1 MVENLFEQN
10 LLWAVLAAVCW
21 LFAARGARRL
31 ATRPHSRALRRRARL
46 GLVLLVTAL
55 LTLTV
60 RAALG
65 VALAAETDWWGA
77 TDFLLLAVAPQVIVG
92 AVVAWLSVPAYWRLT
107 GWDRAARRS
116 GGPGTGAGPG
126 GPGTGDDTAD
136 DVADG
141 ARKPTEPYRAPAAA
155 ARPHTT
161 NPAPMPTPAR
171 LAAPSGRGTAALTRT
186 GRPTTTDPVPTPT
199 SEAGTTTGTEAE
211 GATPTSSTVPT
222 PAPSAL
228 GLTGPTGRGTA
239 ALTRTGRPTTTDPVP
254 TPASEAG
261 TTAGI
266 EAEGATPTS
275 SASGLAGPADRGTAA
290 LTKTE
295 PPTTTEAG
303 TEGAAPAPAGPT
315 GEGTTTLTETGPPTG
330 EVGSAAQG
338 DVQGAPTPVTRSA
351 AADPRLVVPVR
362 VGGVAV
368 GLGALFTL
376 HPPAP
381 PYTAFLVLEMTLL
394 ALAASGLVLVQ
405 QRRRVAVGAPGWRP
419 ASRGRRLVRSLAV
432 VTCGALLIAG
442 GYGLAAR
449 ESRLPDRMATAHHH
463 AYDTGGGPGPGA
475 APARSVTDLT
485 GPSTGAADRR
495 FTLTAGTRT
504 VRLASGETV
513 DALTFNGVL
522 PGPELRVGKGELV
535 EVTLINQDVTEGVT
549 VHWHGVDV
557 PNAEDGVAGVTQD
570 AVRPGGRHVYR
581 FRANRTGTF
590 WYHAHQQSSTAVA
603 RGLFGALVVTDAAR
617 QPAPSDGVDRTV
629 VAHAWSVGDT
639 RGGGSAVRGSGGALS
654 GRNGL
659 GGDLRTAFGDDTG
672 EQRERVAA
680 GTPVRLRLV
689 NADNCPRTY
698 ALTGTSFQVAAIDG
712 NEVSAPT
719 DLDGTLLR
727 VAGGGRYDL
736 MFRQPQGAVR
746 LTVTGDANAG
756 VGSQGFEGCGEDGAY
771 GTHGTRESPSLI
783 LAPDTASEAPAADTG
798 APLFDPLHYGTATGP
813 RPLTPDDGGFDRDFR
828 MVLGNSVGFYDGAP
842 MMLWTVNNAV
852 YPDIPS
858 LLVGEGDLVRV
869 TFLNRSLDDHPMHLH
884 GHRMLVLSR
893 DGERADGSPWWTDT
907 LNVAPGERYEI
918 AFRADNPGVW
928 ADHCHN
934 LDHAR
939 DGMVLHL
946 AYDGVSSPYETGA
959 STGNTPE

>member
-116 GGPGTGAGPG
+116 SGPGSGARPD
-126 GPGTGDDTAD
+126 GPGTGDGTAD
-136 DVADG
+136 GVADG
-141 ARKPTEPYRAPAAA
+141 AREPTQPRRAPTGD
-155 ARPHTT
+155 ARPHATD
-161 NPAPMPTPAR
+161 PAPMPAPASAPASAR
-171 LAAPSGRGTAALTRT
+171 LAASSGGGTAALTRT
-186 GRPTTTDPVPTPT
+186 GRPATTDPLPTPT
-199 SEAGTTTGTEAE
+199 AEAGTTAGTEAE
-211 GATPTSSTVPT
+211 GATPASSAVPT
-222 PAPSAL
+222 PAPSAF
-228 GLTGPTGRGTA
+228 GPTR
-239 ALTRTGRPTTTDPVP
+239 
-254 TPASEAG
+254 
-261 TTAGI
+261 
-266 EAEGATPTS
+266 
-275 SASGLAGPADRGTAA
+275 PADRGTTA

-295 PPTTTEAG
+295 PPTTTG
-303 TEGAAPAPAGPT
+303 PLPAPAPSGPAGPT
-315 GEGTTTLTETGPPTG
+315 GEGTATPTETGPPTA

-338 DVQGAPTPVTRSA
+338 DVQGAATPTPVTRSA

-394 ALAASGLVLVQ
+394 ALAASGLVLLQ
-405 QRRRVAVGAPGWRP
+405 QRRRVAVGVPGWRP

-432 VTCGALLIAG
+432 VTCGALLVAG

-495 FTLTAGTRT
+495 FTLTAATRT

-522 PGPELRVGKGELV
+522 PGPELRVGIGELV
-535 EVTLINQDVTEGVT
+535 EVTLVNQDVTAGVT

-557 PNAEDGVAGVTQD
+557 PNAEDGVAGITQD

-581 FRANRTGTF
+581 FRADRAGTF
-590 WYHAHQQSSTAVA
+590 WYHAHQQSSTTVA
-603 RGLFGALVVTDAAR
+603 RGLFGALVVTDEAR
-617 QPAPSDGVDRTV
+617 RPTPPDGVDRTV
-629 VAHAWSVGDT
+629 VAHAWSVGGT
-639 RGGGSAVRGSGGALS
+639 HGGGSAVRGSGGALS

-672 EQRERVAA
+672 ERRERVAA

-736 MFRQPQGAVR
+736 TFRQPDGAVR

-756 VGSQGFEGCGEDGAY
+756 AGSQGFEGCGEDGAY
-771 GTHGTRESPSLI
+771 GTHGTRESPSLV
-783 LAPDTASEAPAADTG
+783 LAPDTAAAAPAADTD

-884 GHRMLVLSR
+884 GHRMLVLTR

-907 LNVAPGERYEI
+907 LNVAPGERYEV

>member
-46 GLVLLVTAL
+46 GLALLTTAL

-60 RAALG
+60 RAALA

-77 TDFLLLAVAPQVIVG
+77 TDFLLLAVAPQVAAG
-92 AVVAWLSVPAYWRLT
+92 TVVTWLSVPAYWRLT
-107 GWDRAARRS
+107 GWDRGARRA
-116 GGPGTGAGPG
+116 GGPGAGAGADVPRSGAGADGPGSGAGTDVPRSGAGAGRPGPSAGPG
-126 GPGTGDDTAD
+126 GPGTGDGTAGG
-136 DVADG
+136 VADS
-141 ARKPTEPYRAPAAA
+141 ARKPAEPHRAPTGD
-155 ARPHTT
+155 ARPHATD
-161 NPAPMPTPAR
+161 PAPMPSPASAR
-171 LAAPSGRGTAALTRT
+171 LAASSGGGTAALTRT
-186 GRPTTTDPVPTPT
+186 GRPTTTDPIPTPT
-199 SEAGTTTGTEAE
+199 
-211 GATPTSSTVPT
+211 
-222 PAPSAL
+222 
-228 GLTGPTGRGTA
+228 
-239 ALTRTGRPTTTDPVP
+239 
-254 TPASEAG
+254 SEAG

-266 EAEGATPTS
+266 EA
-275 SASGLAGPADRGTAA
+275 GPA
-290 LTKTE
+290 
-295 PPTTTEAG
+295 
-303 TEGAAPAPAGPT
+303 
-315 GEGTTTLTETGPPTG
+315 GEGTTTLTEAGPPVA

-338 DVQGAPTPVTRSA
+338 EVQGAASPTPVARSA

-381 PYTAFLVLEMTLL
+381 PYTGFLVLEVTLL
-394 ALAASGLVLVQ
+394 ALAASGLVLLQ
-405 QRRRVAVGAPGWRP
+405 QRRRAAVGVPGWRP
-419 ASRGRRLVRSLAV
+419 ASRGRRLVRALAV
-432 VTCGALLIAG
+432 VTCGALLVAG

-475 APARSVTDLT
+475 APARSVADLT

-495 FTLTAGTRT
+495 FTLTASART

-535 EVTLINQDVTEGVT
+535 EVTLVNQDVAEGVT

-590 WYHAHQQSSTAVA
+590 WYHAHQQSSSAVA
-603 RGLFGALVVTDAAR
+603 RGLFGALVVTDEAR

-629 VAHAWSVGDT
+629 VAHAWSVGTT
-639 RGGGSAVRGSGGALS
+639 RDGGSPVRGSGGALS

-672 EQRERVAA
+672 ERRERVAA

-698 ALTGTSFQVAAIDG
+698 ALTGTSFKVAAIDG
-712 NEVSAPT
+712 NEVSAPS

-736 MFRQPQGAVR
+736 TFRQPRGAVR

-756 VGSQGFEGCGEDGAY
+756 AGSQGFEGCGEDGAY

-783 LAPDTASEAPAADTG
+783 LAPDATAEAPAADTD

-813 RPLTPDDGGFDRDFR
+813 RPLTPGDDGFDRDFR

-858 LLVGEGDLVRV
+858 LLVQEGDLVRV

>member
-92 AVVAWLSVPAYWRLT
+92 AVVAWLSMPAYWRLT

-126 GPGTGDDTAD
+126 GPGTGDGTAD
-136 DVADG
+136 GVADG
-141 ARKPTEPYRAPAAA
+141 ARKPTEPDRAPAAA

-161 NPAPMPTPAR
+161 DPVPMPALAR

-211 GATPTSSTVPT
+211 GATPASSTVPT
-222 PAPSAL
+222 PAPSAS
-228 GLTGPTGRGTA
+228 GLAGPTGRGTA
-239 ALTRTGRPTTTDPVP
+239 ALT
-254 TPASEAG
+254 
-261 TTAGI
+261 
-266 EAEGATPTS
+266 
-275 SASGLAGPADRGTAA
+275 
-290 LTKTE
+290 K
-295 PPTTTEAG
+295 TEAG
-303 TEGAAPAPAGPT
+303 TEGAAPAPSGPDGPT
-315 GEGTTTLTETGPPTG
+315 GEGAATLTETGPPTA

-442 GYGLAAR
+442 GHGLAAR

-522 PGPELRVGKGELV
+522 PGPELRVGIGELV
-535 EVTLINQDVTEGVT
+535 EVTLINQDVTDGVT

-698 ALTGTSFQVAAIDG
+698 ALTGTSFKVAAIDG

-736 MFRQPQGAVR
+736 TFRQPRGAVR

>member
-46 GLVLLVTAL
+46 GLALLTTAL

-60 RAALG
+60 RAALA

-77 TDFLLLAVAPQVIVG
+77 TDFLLLAVAPQVAAG
-92 AVVAWLSVPAYWRLT
+92 AVVTWLSVPAYWRLT
-107 GWDRAARRS
+107 GWDRGARRS
-116 GGPGTGAGPG
+116 GGPGAGAGAGVPG
-126 GPGTGDDTAD
+126 AGAGAGVPGA
-136 DVADG
+136 G
-141 ARKPTEPYRAPAAA
+141 AGA
-155 ARPHTT
+155 
-161 NPAPMPTPAR
+161 
-171 LAAPSGRGTAALTRT
+171 
-186 GRPTTTDPVPTPT
+186 GRPK
-199 SEAGTTTGTEAE
+199 AE
-211 GATPTSSTVPT
+211 GATPASSAV
-222 PAPSAL
+222 PAPVPSAF
-228 GLTGPTGRGTA
+228 
-239 ALTRTGRPTTTDPVP
+239 
-254 TPASEAG
+254 
-261 TTAGI
+261 
-266 EAEGATPTS
+266 
-275 SASGLAGPADRGTAA
+275 GLAGPA
-290 LTKTE
+290 
-295 PPTTTEAG
+295 
-303 TEGAAPAPAGPT
+303 
-315 GEGTTTLTETGPPTG
+315 GEGTTTLTEAGPPVA

-338 DVQGAPTPVTRSA
+338 EVQGAATPAPVARSA

-381 PYTAFLVLEMTLL
+381 PYTGFLVLEVTLL
-394 ALAASGLVLVQ
+394 ALAASGLVLLQ
-405 QRRRVAVGAPGWRP
+405 QRRRAAVGVPGWRP
-419 ASRGRRLVRSLAV
+419 ASRGRRLVRALAV
-432 VTCGALLIAG
+432 VTCGALLVAG

-475 APARSVTDLT
+475 APARSVADLT

-495 FTLTAGTRT
+495 FTLTASART

-522 PGPELRVGKGELV
+522 PGPELRVEKGELV
-535 EVTLINQDVTEGVT
+535 EVTLVNQDVTEGVT

-590 WYHAHQQSSTAVA
+590 WYHAHQQSSSAVA
-603 RGLFGALVVTDAAR
+603 RGLFGALVVTDEAR
-617 QPAPSDGVDRTV
+617 QPTPPDGVDRTV

-672 EQRERVAA
+672 ERRERVAA

-698 ALTGTSFQVAAIDG
+698 ALTGTSFKVAAIDG

-736 MFRQPQGAVR
+736 TFRQPRGAVR

-756 VGSQGFEGCGEDGAY
+756 AGSQGFEGCGEDGAY

-783 LAPDTASEAPAADTG
+783 LAPDATAEAPAADTD

-813 RPLTPDDGGFDRDFR
+813 RPLTPGDDGFDRDFR

-858 LLVGEGDLVRV
+858 LLVQEGDLVRV

>member
-116 GGPGTGAGPG
+116 GGPGTGASPG
-126 GPGTGDDTAD
+126 GPGTGDGTAD
-136 DVADG
+136 GIADG
-141 ARKPTEPYRAPAAA
+141 ARKPTEPDRAPAAA

-161 NPAPMPTPAR
+161 DPAPMPAPAR

-211 GATPTSSTVPT
+211 GATP
-222 PAPSAL
+222 A
-228 GLTGPTGRGTA
+228 
-239 ALTRTGRPTTTDPVP
+239 
-254 TPASEAG
+254 
-261 TTAGI
+261 
-266 EAEGATPTS
+266 S

-290 LTKTE
+290 LTKTK
-295 PPTTTEAG
+295 PPTTTED
-303 TEGAAPAPAGPT
+303 AAPAPSGPAGPT
-315 GEGTTTLTETGPPTG
+315 RTGTTTLTETGPPTA

-522 PGPELRVGKGELV
+522 PGPELRVGIGELV
-535 EVTLINQDVTEGVT
+535 EVTLINQNVTDGVT

-736 MFRQPQGAVR
+736 TFRQPRGAVR

-756 VGSQGFEGCGEDGAY
+756 AGSQGFEGCGEDGAY

>member
-107 GWDRAARRS
+107 GWGRAARRS
-116 GGPGTGAGPG
+116 GGPRSGAGPG

-141 ARKPTEPYRAPAAA
+141 ARKPTEPYRAPTGDT
-155 ARPHTT
+155 RPHAT
-161 NPAPMPTPAR
+161 NPAPTPAR

-199 SEAGTTTGTEAE
+199 SEAGTT
-211 GATPTSSTVPT
+211 
-222 PAPSAL
+222 
-228 GLTGPTGRGTA
+228 
-239 ALTRTGRPTTTDPVP
+239 
-254 TPASEAG
+254 AG
-261 TTAGI
+261 T

-290 LTKTE
+290 LTKTK
-295 PPTTTEAG
+295 PPTTTED
-303 TEGAAPAPAGPT
+303 AAPAPSGPAGPT
-315 GEGTTTLTETGPPTG
+315 GEGAATLTETGPPTG

-522 PGPELRVGKGELV
+522 PGPELRVTQGELV

-736 MFRQPQGAVR
+736 TFRQPRGAVR

-756 VGSQGFEGCGEDGAY
+756 AGSQGFEGCGEDGAY

>member
-1 MVENLFEQN
+1 M
-10 LLWAVLAAVCW
+10 
-21 LFAARGARRL
+21 
-31 ATRPHSRALRRRARL
+31 P
-46 GLVLLVTAL
+46 
-55 LTLTV
+55 
-60 RAALG
+60 
-65 VALAAETDWWGA
+65 
-77 TDFLLLAVAPQVIVG
+77 APVSAPG
-92 AVVAWLSVPAYWRLT
+92 PSGPA
-107 GWDRAARRS
+107 GSS
-116 GGPGTGAGPG
+116 GG
-126 GPGTGDDTAD
+126 
-136 DVADG
+136 
-141 ARKPTEPYRAPAAA
+141 
-155 ARPHTT
+155 
-161 NPAPMPTPAR
+161 
-171 LAAPSGRGTAALTRT
+171 GTAALT
-186 GRPTTTDPVPTPT
+186 
-199 SEAGTTTGTEAE
+199 
-211 GATPTSSTVPT
+211 
-222 PAPSAL
+222 
-228 GLTGPTGRGTA
+228 TA
-239 ALTRTGRPTTTDPVP
+239 
-254 TPASEAG
+254 
-261 TTAGI
+261 
-266 EAEGATPTS
+266 
-275 SASGLAGPADRGTAA
+275 
-290 LTKTE
+290 
-295 PPTTTEAG
+295 
-303 TEGAAPAPAGPT
+303 
-315 GEGTTTLTETGPPTG
+315 GPPTA
-330 EVGSAAQG
+330 EVGSAARG
-338 DVQGAPTPVTRSA
+338 GAEGAAVPRSA

-362 VGGVAV
+362 VGGIAV

-381 PYTAFLVLEMTLL
+381 PYTAFLVLETTLL
-394 ALAASGLVLVQ
+394 ALAASGLVLMQ
-405 QRRRVAVGAPGWRP
+405 QRRRAAVGAPGWRP

-432 VTCGALLIAG
+432 VTCGALLVAG

-475 APARSVTDLT
+475 APARSVADLT

-495 FTLTAGTRT
+495 FTLTAATRT

-522 PGPELRVGKGELV
+522 PGPELRVEKGELV
-535 EVTLINQDVTEGVT
+535 EVTLVNQDVADGVT

-581 FRANRTGTF
+581 FRANRSGTF

-603 RGLFGALVVTDAAR
+603 RGLFGALVVTEPAR
-617 QPAPSDGVDRTV
+617 QSTRPDGVDRTV

-639 RGGGSAVRGSGGALS
+639 SSGGSAVRGSGGALS

-672 EQRERVAA
+672 ERRERVAA

-698 ALTGTSFQVAAIDG
+698 ALTGTSFKVAAIDG

-736 MFRQPQGAVR
+736 TFRQPTGAVR

-756 VGSQGFEGCGEDGAY
+756 AGSQGFEGCGEDGAY
-771 GTHGTRESPSLI
+771 GTHGTGESPSLV
-783 LAPDTASEAPAADTG
+783 LAPDAAAKAPAADTD

-813 RPLTPDDGGFDRDFR
+813 RPLTPDGDGFDRDFR

-946 AYDGVSSPYETGA
+946 AYDGVSSPYETGT

>member
-92 AVVAWLSVPAYWRLT
+92 ALVAWLSVPAYWRLT
-107 GWDRAARRS
+107 GWGRAARRS
-116 GGPGTGAGPG
+116 GGPGSDAGPG
-126 GPGTGDDTAD
+126 GPGTADGTAD
-136 DVADG
+136 GVADGAAGVVADGTADGVADG
-141 ARKPTEPYRAPAAA
+141 ARKPTEPHRAPTGD
-155 ARPHTT
+155 ARPPATD
-161 NPAPMPTPAR
+161 PAPMPAPASAR
-171 LAAPSGRGTAALTRT
+171 LAAPSGG
-186 GRPTTTDPVPTPT
+186 
-199 SEAGTTTGTEAE
+199 
-211 GATPTSSTVPT
+211 
-222 PAPSAL
+222 
-228 GLTGPTGRGTA
+228 GTA

-261 TTAGI
+261 TTAGT
-266 EAEGATPTS
+266 EAEGATPAS
-275 SASGLAGPADRGTAA
+275 SAVP
-290 LTKTE
+290 
-295 PPTTTEAG
+295 
-303 TEGAAPAPAGPT
+303 APAPSAVPALAPSAFGLAGPT
-315 GEGTTTLTETGPPTG
+315 GEGTTTLTETGPPTAEG
-330 EVGSAAQG
+330 GSAAQG
-338 DVQGAPTPVTRSA
+338 EVQGAATPTPVTRSA

-432 VTCGALLIAG
+432 VTCGALLVAG

-463 AYDTGGGPGPGA
+463 TYDTGGGPGPGA

-522 PGPELRVGKGELV
+522 PGPELRVRIGELV
-535 EVTLINQDVTEGVT
+535 EVTLINQNVTDGVT

-603 RGLFGALVVTDAAR
+603 RGLFGALVVTDAER
-617 QPAPSDGVDRTV
+617 QPTPSDGVDRTV
-629 VAHAWSVGDT
+629 VAHAWSVGGT

-698 ALTGTSFQVAAIDG
+698 ALTGTPFQVAAIDG

-736 MFRQPQGAVR
+736 TFRQPQGAVR

-756 VGSQGFEGCGEDGAY
+756 AGSQGFEGCGEDGAY

-813 RPLTPDDGGFDRDFR
+813 RPLTPDDDGFDRDFR

-858 LLVGEGDLVRV
+858 LLVAEGDLVRV

>member
-31 ATRPHSRALRRRARL
+31 ATRPRSRALRRRARL

-92 AVVAWLSVPAYWRLT
+92 ALVAWLSVPAYWRLT
-107 GWDRAARRS
+107 GWGRAARRS
-116 GGPGTGAGPG
+116 GGPGTADG
-126 GPGTGDDTAD
+126 TAD
-136 DVADG
+136 GVADG
-141 ARKPTEPYRAPAAA
+141 ARKPTEPHRAPTGD

-161 NPAPMPTPAR
+161 DPAPMPAPASASAR
-171 LAAPSGRGTAALTRT
+171 LAASSGG
-186 GRPTTTDPVPTPT
+186 
-199 SEAGTTTGTEAE
+199 
-211 GATPTSSTVPT
+211 
-222 PAPSAL
+222 
-228 GLTGPTGRGTA
+228 GTA

-266 EAEGATPTS
+266 EAEGATPAS
-275 SASGLAGPADRGTAA
+275 SAV
-290 LTKTE
+290 
-295 PPTTTEAG
+295 
-303 TEGAAPAPAGPT
+303 PAPASSAVPAPASSAVPTPAPSAFGLTGPT
-315 GEGTTTLTETGPPTG
+315 GEGTATLTEAGPPTA

-338 DVQGAPTPVTRSA
+338 EVQGAATPTPVTRSA

-432 VTCGALLIAG
+432 VTCGALLVAG

-475 APARSVTDLT
+475 APARSVADLT

-557 PNAEDGVAGVTQD
+557 PNAEDGVAGITQD

-617 QPAPSDGVDRTV
+617 QPTPSDGVDRTV

-712 NEVSAPT
+712 NEVSAPA

-736 MFRQPQGAVR
+736 TFRQPQGAVR

-756 VGSQGFEGCGEDGAY
+756 AGSQGFEGCGEDGAY

-813 RPLTPDDGGFDRDFR
+813 RPLTPDDDGFDRDFR